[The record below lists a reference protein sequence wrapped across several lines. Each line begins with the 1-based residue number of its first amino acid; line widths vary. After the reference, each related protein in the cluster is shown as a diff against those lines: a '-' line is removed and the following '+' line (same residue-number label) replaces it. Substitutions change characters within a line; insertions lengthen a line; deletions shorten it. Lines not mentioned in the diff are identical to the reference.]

1 MDKNSFLKITIV
13 LVFILPLITLLLTVY
28 TIYLKVQIKDLSI
41 SINDLKTNVIKEEIT
56 SNLKENITLPE
67 INPKKTNLKYEI
79 KELNFENLL
88 NGSSGSLKLYNLGAV
103 KVFNDKIKA
112 FSKAV
117 EAYEKNI
124 NYYIFMY
131 KDKYYL
137 YRRDYKLINSDDYK
151 IVDEKQY
158 IYTVQLRYFAS
169 DQAQAFVTAT
179 TLKKAGFPAF
189 IMTRN
194 YANSTEKNFTLLSGL
209 FFEKKEAE
217 DYMNNINETE
227 IKDLIGLSVKDRFIR
242 GIYFSGE
249 KN

>member
-1 MDKNSFLKITIV
+1 MDKNTFLKITIV

-41 SINDLKTNVIKEEIT
+41 SINDLKTNIVKEET
-56 SNLKENITLPE
+56 NKSLKESITLPE
-67 INPKKTNLKYEI
+67 INPKKVNLKYKI

-88 NGSSGSLKLYNLGAV
+88 NGSSGSLKLYNVGAV
-103 KVFNDKIKA
+103 NLFNDKIKA
-112 FSKAV
+112 FSKAA

-124 NYYIFMY
+124 DYYIFMY
-131 KDKYYL
+131 KNKYYL
-137 YRRDYKLINSDDYK
+137 YRKDYDVINGTYK
-151 IVDEKQY
+151 VVEDNQY

-217 DYMNNINETE
+217 DYMKNIDETE

-242 GIYFSGE
+242 GIYFSGV
-249 KN
+249 KK